1 MGKWI
6 GDRISTEDQP
16 DSTTIVILPKIQRWK
31 EWLLTL
37 WVVGF
42 TFIGA
47 VMIYLLLGG
56 IYSLQVVGDNV
67 EDIRDQQLVYTIV
80 FLGFWA
86 YFEYK
91 VVKALL
97 WYKFGKELIKI
108 NRDALWIKRSVLSYG
123 KSQQYFFE
131 NIKNFHQIKHDDTG
145 FAQFFE
151 NAYWSLG
158 TDALAFDYFT
168 KGKSFGRKLDEKTA
182 KLLIRFM
189 DDRIKTLRKKK

>member
-6 GDRISTEDQP
+6 GDRISTEDHS
-16 DSTTIVILPKIQRWK
+16 DYTTIIIFPKLQRWK

-47 VMIYLLLGG
+47 VMIYLLMGG
-56 IYSLQVVGDNV
+56 IYTLNVVSDNV
-67 EDIRDQQLVYTIV
+67 ENIYDQQLVYLIV

-86 YFEYK
+86 YFEFK
-91 VVKALL
+91 TVKALL
-97 WYKFGKELIKI
+97 WYKFGKELIRI
-108 NRDALWIKRSVLSYG
+108 DRDALSIKRSILSYG
-123 KSQQYFFE
+123 KSHRYFFE
-131 NIKNFHQIKHDDTG
+131 NIKNFHQPKNDDTN

-182 KLLIRFM
+182 RLLMRYM
-189 DDRIKTLRKKK
+189 DDRIKFLRKKK